1 MLFVWGSVKKMDEA
15 NIDLLIFGAGGHAT
29 VCRECAADYR
39 NPLFLYKE
47 GDLSGMR
54 SDAAPEELH
63 SLQQWKSLCHRA
75 FVAIGDNHIRAD
87 VSERLTA
94 AGFELVSLIH
104 PRAIISP
111 SAEIAAGVL
120 VSAGAI
126 VNAGARL
133 ERGCIINS
141 GAIVE
146 HGCTVSAYAHLSP
159 AAKLGGNTCIG
170 QKTWICIGATVI
182 DGIHVGNESILAAGS
197 TLLVDLPD
205 RMMAAGVPA
214 KMKHRIKEVKRS
226 TKHNEE

>member
-1 MLFVWGSVKKMDEA
+1 MVEA
-15 NIDLLIFGAGGHAT
+15 DIDLLVFGAGGHAM
-29 VCRECAADYR
+29 VCRECAVGYR

-47 GDLSGMR
+47 GDVTGTR
-54 SDAAPEELH
+54 SDAVPEGLH
-63 SLQQWKSLCHRA
+63 SLQQWKALCHRA

-120 VSAGAI
+120 VNAGAI

-146 HGCTVSAYAHLSP
+146 HGCTVGAYAHLSP
-159 AAKLGGNTCIG
+159 AAKLGGSTCIG
-170 QKTWICIGATVI
+170 QKTWICIGATVV
-182 DGIHVGNESILAAGS
+182 DGIHVGNESLLAAGS
-197 TLLVDLPD
+197 VLLGDLPD
-205 RMMAAGVPA
+205 RVMAAGVPA
-214 KMKHRIKEVKRS
+214 KVKHQIKEAERSMKRS
-226 TKHNEE
+226 EGQ